1 MVHSQSHDLTS
12 DGTTKGNNRRPIPAH
27 VTPSPMDITYDVVA
41 NTSTEVLS
49 PTDPPNQNADAPQ
62 NRRKSISRQQGGP
75 TSLNIVRTS
84 TLSYIRTFFILERRL
99 GKIMVRVT
107 SLFLCAAAIFGQQ
120 RPVESFVHR
129 HTGRISS
136 SSSVVGRSMTA
147 TTLLE
152 PLVIPK
158 EEHVASTT
166 RSSILSNT
174 ISNDQHPT
182 LGEVRNL
189 LPADVFQV
197 DTAQSLFYFA
207 VDFLAVV
214 TSMGF
219 LDLVVTS
226 NIYHSMPIWGQALTV
241 IPLQVLTG
249 FAMWCMWCIGYVIVV
264 SIASGS
270 RSGFRTEK
278 VFTFV
283 AHLLSFDHAPTTK
296 LH

>member
-1 MVHSQSHDLTS
+1 
-12 DGTTKGNNRRPIPAH
+12 
-27 VTPSPMDITYDVVA
+27 
-41 NTSTEVLS
+41 
-49 PTDPPNQNADAPQ
+49 
-62 NRRKSISRQQGGP
+62 
-75 TSLNIVRTS
+75 
-84 TLSYIRTFFILERRL
+84 
-99 GKIMVRVT
+99 MVRVT

-120 RPVESFVHR
+120 RPVESFVQR

-158 EEHVASTT
+158 KEENVASTT

-197 DTAQSLFYFA
+197 DTAKSLFYFV
-207 VDFLAVV
+207 VDFLAVA

-241 IPLQVLTG
+241 VPLQVLTG
-249 FAMWCMWCIGYVIVV
+249 FAMWCMWCIGYVR
-264 SIASGS
+264 GS
-270 RSGFRTEK
+270 
-278 VFTFV
+278 
-283 AHLLSFDHAPTTK
+283 
-296 LH
+296 